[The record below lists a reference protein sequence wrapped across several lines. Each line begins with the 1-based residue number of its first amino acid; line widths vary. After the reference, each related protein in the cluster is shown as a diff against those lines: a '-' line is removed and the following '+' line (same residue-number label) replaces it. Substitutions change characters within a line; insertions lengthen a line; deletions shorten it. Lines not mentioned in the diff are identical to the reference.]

1 MNPIQLMYINETSMT
16 KSEEKIM
23 HYIIDNLET
32 VKDLP
37 IIELAELTET
47 SRSVLLRFCQKIG
60 FKGYSDFRYALMQH
74 IESPTPIHNI
84 EKSVATIYSETLS
97 RLDDT
102 IDSDEIKKMISFFN
116 SSHKVKIFGYAETG
130 LSAQHFSQRLLDI
143 KYDAEAVVSI
153 NTFFG
158 KIDVSTE
165 KDVLVFFSLSATT
178 DVIKSAILYA
188 TKLGKRTVLI
198 TQNTLTN
205 LREEVDCFIT
215 LPFHDYSGHEFTLDS
230 QLILLGFCGVFI
242 NEIVS
247 ANR

>member
-23 HYIIDNLET
+23 HYIVDNLET

-74 IESPTPIHNI
+74 IESPTPIINE
-84 EKSVATIYSETLS
+84 EKSVATIYSETIG
-97 RLDDT
+97 RLDET
-102 IDSDEIKKMISFFN
+102 IDSDEVAKMISLFQ

-130 LSAQHFSQRLLDI
+130 LSAQHFSQRLLAI
-143 KYDAEAVVSI
+143 NYDAEAVVSI
-153 NTFFG
+153 NTFIG
-158 KIDVSTE
+158 KIDVSSE
-165 KDVLVFFSLSATT
+165 NDVLVFFSLSATT
-178 DVIKSAILYA
+178 DVIKSAILHA
-188 TKLGKRTVLI
+188 TELGKKTILI

-205 LREEVDCFIT
+205 LREKVDCFIT
-215 LPFHDYSGHEFTLDS
+215 LPFHEYSGHEFILDS
-230 QLILLGFCGVFI
+230 QLVLLGFCGIFI

-247 ANR
+247 TKQ